1 MKTTKQALQH
11 FAWKLKKVWQ
21 MTEDDMTAFNIISKF
36 IDKHQKE
43 QFNDN
48 QAFAKLYIT
57 YYGELLKY
65 YKTTVYDKQP
75 QKHLNSI
82 LSTPIEKVIQTFV
95 ETSNDVERALEYEID
110 GVLKHPR
117 QWTEEDK
124 KNINMKKPPNSYD
137 ECVCNLTAMINAALD
152 LK

>member
-1 MKTTKQALQH
+1 MTIKKAVEHFEFRLSKHWKPTENDINAYNTILKFVEDKHKQQ
-11 FAWKLKKVWQ
+11 
-21 MTEDDMTAFNIISKF
+21 F
-36 IDKHQKE
+36 ID
-43 QFNDN
+43 N
-48 QAFAKLYIT
+48 QLFGKLYII

-65 YKTTVYDKQP
+65 YKATVYDKEP
-75 QKHLNSI
+75 QKHLNRV
-82 LSTPIEKVIQTFV
+82 LSAPIEKVIQTFV

-110 GVLKHPR
+110 GVLKHPQ

-137 ECVCNLTAMINAALD
+137 ECVSNLTAMINSVLD